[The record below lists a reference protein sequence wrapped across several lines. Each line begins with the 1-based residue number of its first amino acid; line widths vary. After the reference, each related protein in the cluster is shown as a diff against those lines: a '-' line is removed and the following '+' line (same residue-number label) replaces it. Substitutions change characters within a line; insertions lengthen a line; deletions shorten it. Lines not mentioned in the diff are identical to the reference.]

1 MCGGRGVWEIPVSSP
16 QFFCECKTA
25 PRKVIKNVVE
35 IGTVTYNEAFV
46 NSSNHLKSRCE
57 D

>member
-1 MCGGRGVWEIPVSSP
+1 MCGGRGVWEIPVSFP

-25 PRKVIKNVVE
+25 LRKVIKNVVE
-35 IGTVTYNEAFV
+35 IETVTYNEAFV